1 MINNID
7 IIKSI
12 ISFETPDDFYHLQ
25 ILKRKKEH
33 HDLGSNSYVVKT
45 YYISSMEYLDKK
57 LPEIIALCDFHN
69 ARAYINL
76 NGRSFERTAFQT
88 LKKITDQIMNKDFKS
103 VRKAYESVCGEFG
116 TGRDKRWIIDI
127 DTPREDLGIDFVVEL
142 LEFMEQLEPI
152 GNKFICELPTKNGF
166 HIITK
171 PFNVQK
177 FSIAYPGIDLHKNN
191 PTILY
196 IP

>member
-12 ISFETPDDFYHLQ
+12 ISFDTPDEFYHLQ

-33 HDLGSNSYVVKT
+33 PSLGSNSYVVKT
-45 YYISSMEYLDKK
+45 YYISSMDYLDKK

-76 NGRSFERTAFQT
+76 NGRSFERTAFHT

-116 TGRDKRWIIDI
+116 TGKDKGWIIDI
-127 DTPREDLGIDFVVEL
+127 DTPKEELDTDVVVEML
-142 LEFMEQLEPI
+142 HFLEGIEPI

-166 HIITK
+166 HLITK

-177 FSIAYPGIDLHKNN
+177 FSEKYTAIDVHKNN
-191 PTILY
+191 PTLLF